1 MRSPTPFSIIAFP
14 LFSNFARFDFYLI
27 SGFCVITW
35 FLRLQSNNFVENR
48 DWKIFAAFSSV
59 DIVMIRRSSEN
70 VLF

>member
-1 MRSPTPFSIIAFP
+1 MRSPTPFSKIAFP
-14 LFSNFARFDFYLI
+14 VFSNFARFDFYLI

-35 FLRLQSNNFVENR
+35 FLRLQSNFVEYR
-48 DWKIFAAFSSV
+48 DWKIFAAICSL

>member
-1 MRSPTPFSIIAFP
+1 MRSPTPFSKIAFP

-35 FLRLQSNNFVENR
+35 FLRLQSNFVEYR
-48 DWKIFAAFSSV
+48 DWKIFASIFSV